1 MSLFYRYEL
10 IRITSTK
17 YFCFWLV
24 LLFYK
29 PVSFKQYFS
38 LGNLIKIWE
47 FKWLTVEKPL
57 IAWVKDEH
65 LGLHKRS
72 LILACEKGSYYK
84 SDTLVINDE
93 KPLLF
98 LITHLNRILPSYCPK
113 GFSFL
118 VDLFAKK
125 KLIASLD
132 INWEQFK
139 SSSII
144 NND

>member
-1 MSLFYRYEL
+1 MVFHL
-10 IRITSTK
+10 INIFAFDWCY
-17 YFCFWLV
+17 YFINQHL
-24 LLFYK
+24 K
-29 PVSFKQYFS
+29 PIFIP
-38 LGNLIKIWE
+38 NLIKIRE
-47 FKWLTVEKPL
+47 FIWLTVEKPL
-57 IAWVKDEH
+57 IAWVKDEP

-72 LILACEKGSYYK
+72 LILACEEASYYK